1 MTAHTTFASPSAA
14 ALDKEKRHRW
24 FVVGAYIL
32 VFALIAAITIYGF
45 DYYTLDSAQRPF
57 SPKHAE
63 LKPSGP
69 IGIKL
74 GMLGFAMFCTIFL
87 YPLRKKWGWLQQRGT
102 TRHWLDYHIVLGI
115 SAPFVIA
122 LHSSFKFKGLA
133 GMAFWIMLSVSLSG
147 IVGRYLYAQIHRGAS
162 AAEISLRESREAQA
176 QMTEQLAQQKLISPG
191 HLKALFKLPT
201 EEQVVCW
208 PAIFALFYM
217 VILDIARPFHIARIR
232 RRIMGLGEIIT
243 TLGGLLPSKNARIE
257 QVIALAREQ
266 ASLSKRLVFLSRSQ
280 QVFHLWHVVHKP
292 FSYSFAVLAIVH
304 ITVAMMLGFM

>member
-1 MTAHTTFASPSAA
+1 MTAHTAYASPSMA

-24 FVVGAYIL
+24 FVIGAYVL
-32 VFALIAAITIYGF
+32 VFAIIAAIAVYGF
-45 DYYTLDSAQRPF
+45 DYYKLDSSQRPF

-74 GMLGFAMFCTIFL
+74 GMLGFGMFCAIFL
-87 YPLRKKWGWLQQRGT
+87 YPLRKKISWMQRGSA
-102 TRHWLDYHIVLGI
+102 RHWLDYHIVLGI

-147 IVGRYLYAQIHRGAS
+147 IVGRYLYAQIHRGVS
-162 AAEISLRESREAQA
+162 AAEISLKESREAQA

-201 EEQVVCW
+201 EEQVVAW
-208 PAIFALFYM
+208 PAIFALVYM
-217 VILDIARPFHIARIR
+217 VVLDIARPFHVARIR
-232 RRIMGLGEIIT
+232 RRSMGFAASVMT
-243 TLGGLLPSKNARIE
+243 FGGLFPSKNVRIE

-266 ASLSKRLVFLSRSQ
+266 ASLSKRVVFLSRSQ

>member
-1 MTAHTTFASPSAA
+1 MTAHTTYASPPVA
-14 ALDKEKRHRW
+14 ALDKDKRHRW
-24 FVVGAYIL
+24 FVAIAYLLAIS
-32 VFALIAAITIYGF
+32 LIAVVAIYGF

-69 IGIKL
+69 VGIRL
-74 GMLGFAMFCTIFL
+74 GLLGFGMFCAIFL
-87 YPLRKKWGWLQQRGT
+87 YPLRKKISWLQRWGT

-147 IVGRYLYAQIHRGAS
+147 IIGRYLYSQIHRGVS
-162 AAEISLRESREAQA
+162 AAEISLKEARDAQA
-176 QMTEQLAQQKLISPG
+176 QMTEQLSQQKLISPG
-191 HLKALFKLPT
+191 HLKALFRLPT
-201 EEQVVCW
+201 EERVISW
-208 PAIFALFYM
+208 PAVFALAYM
-217 VILDIARPFHIARIR
+217 VVLDIARPLHVARIR
-232 RRIMGLGEIIT
+232 RRILGFGGIVT
-243 TLGGLLPSKNARIE
+243 TIGGLLPTKNVRVE

-292 FSYSFAVLAIVH
+292 FSYSIALLAVAHIV
-304 ITVAMMLGFM
+304 VVMLLGFM

>member
-1 MTAHTTFASPSAA
+1 MV
-14 ALDKEKRHRW
+14 E
-24 FVVGAYIL
+24 
-32 VFALIAAITIYGF
+32 
-45 DYYTLDSAQRPF
+45 
-57 SPKHAE
+57 
-63 LKPSGP
+63 
-69 IGIKL
+69 
-74 GMLGFAMFCTIFL
+74 
-87 YPLRKKWGWLQQRGT
+87 QRGT

-162 AAEISLRESREAQA
+162 AAEISLKESREVQA
-176 QMTEQLAQQKLISPG
+176 QMTEKLAQQKLISPG

-208 PAIFALFYM
+208 PAIFALLYM
-217 VILDIARPFHIARIR
+217 VILDIARPLHIARIR
-232 RRIMGLGEIIT
+232 RRIMGLGEVIT
-243 TLGGLLPSKNARIE
+243 TLGGLLPSKNVRIE

-292 FSYSFAVLAIVH
+292 FSYSFAVLAHRSYYGSDDAGIHVRRWWKR
-304 ITVAMMLGFM
+304 

>member
-1 MTAHTTFASPSAA
+1 MTAHTAVATPSLAGV
-14 ALDKEKRHRW
+14 DKEKRHRW
-24 FVVGAYIL
+24 YVIGAYFL
-32 VFALIAAITIYGF
+32 AFALIVVIAIYGF

-57 SPKHAE
+57 SPKHAA

-74 GMLGFAMFCTIFL
+74 GMLGFGMFCAIFL
-87 YPLRKKWGWLQQRGT
+87 YPLRKKWAWLQQRGT
-102 TRHWLDYHIVLGI
+102 SRHWLDYHIVLGI
-115 SAPFVIA
+115 SAPFIIA

-147 IVGRYLYAQIHRGAS
+147 IVGRYLYAQIHRGVS
-162 AAEISLRESREAQA
+162 AAEISLKESREAQS
-176 QMTEQLAQQKLISPG
+176 QMTEQLAQQKLTSPG

-201 EEQVVCW
+201 EEQVVAW
-208 PAIFALFYM
+208 PAIFALVYM
-217 VILDIARPFHIARIR
+217 VILDIARPFHIARLR
-232 RRIMGLGEIIT
+232 RRTMGFGAMVT
-243 TLGGLLPSKNARIE
+243 TFGGLLPSKNARVE

-292 FSYSFAVLAIVH
+292 FSYSFALLAVVH
-304 ITVAMMLGFM
+304 IVVVMMLGFI